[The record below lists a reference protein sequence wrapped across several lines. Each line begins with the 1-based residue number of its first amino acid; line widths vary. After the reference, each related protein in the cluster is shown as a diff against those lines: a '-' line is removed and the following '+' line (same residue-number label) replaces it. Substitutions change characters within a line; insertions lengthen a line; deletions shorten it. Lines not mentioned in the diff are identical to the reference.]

1 MTERSRAPFAYDRKS
16 LLTGGEP
23 VPGPCTGVP
32 HDTEEDAVAR
42 SRRPTLADIARRTG
56 FSVPTVSMAL
66 NDKPGSRIAD
76 STAKLIK
83 EAAAELGYVADAT
96 ARSLRTGRTATIGF
110 ISDEVTVTRFAAGML
125 RGLLETAEQRD
136 HSVMIAEVD
145 HHPERIARALGI
157 LRSHRVDGVVLGMMT
172 GREIALPAPEGAE
185 ARIVLNG
192 ISEGWPAVGPDEF
205 PAGQAAVRHLLERGH
220 RRIALI
226 GRHPER
232 ALPSVSTNIPVRLDG
247 IDDAMAEAGLR
258 FTAEHHGDV
267 WEPELGFRG
276 AHAVLDA
283 APDTTAILAVN
294 DRVAFGVLQAAAE
307 RGLRVPADLSLI
319 SFDDEELATMVRP
332 QLTTLRLPYREMGE
346 VGAGMLLDAV
356 TSGAALPAERTLLP
370 LELIERDTVQT
381 I

>member
-1 MTERSRAPFAYDRKS
+1 M
-16 LLTGGEP
+16 
-23 VPGPCTGVP
+23 
-32 HDTEEDAVAR
+32 AR

-157 LRSHRVDGVVLGMMT
+157 LRSHRVDGLVLGMMT

-247 IDDAMAEAGLR
+247 IDDATAEAGLR

-307 RGLRVPADLSLI
+307 RGLCVPADLSLI